1 MTDGAGENILGD
13 ASQVGVLHVG
23 PPDSVSVYAFVTR
36 ENQGY
41 AGYAVRDWSSL
52 DVDYSRLV
60 DDRDHLGR
68 HRSGGPLVV
77 VVTHVGRHFVQYFRQ
92 SGISDC
98 EPVVTFKDKS
108 REPVTFRNPDSG
120 LWHVSEREAVSTL
133 HLLHGEGRISFGRR
147 GVNPGWEEE
156 FNNCME
162 GFSTSETG
170 EEGILLRPLA
180 LACLIAEREESV
192 ISS

>member
-1 MTDGAGENILGD
+1 MADGEGENVLED

-23 PPDSVSVYAFVTR
+23 PPDGVSVYAFVTR

-60 DDRDHLGR
+60 DDRTHLRR
-68 HRSGGPLVV
+68 HRNGVPLVV
-77 VVTHVGRHFVQYFRQ
+77 DVTHVGRHFVRYLRQ
-92 SGISDC
+92 DGINDC
-98 EPVVTFKDKS
+98 EPVITFGDRN
-108 REPVTFRNPDSG
+108 REPLTFRNPDSG
-120 LWHVSEREAVSTL
+120 LWHVSEQEAVSTL
-133 HLLHGEGRISFGRR
+133 HVLHGERRISFGPR
-147 GVNPGWEEE
+147 GVNPGREEE
-156 FNNCME
+156 FNNRME

-170 EEGILLRPLA
+170 EEEVLLWPLA